1 MNNCGHC
8 GANLTPADMSQP
20 TCRYC
25 GTVLAHYARA
35 AEKVAVVNALM
46 GDANRNGI
54 PDVLEGAAR
63 MGGPPMAMP
72 PGGAQPV
79 VVVHSAVVMG
89 GQHLPPLTGGP
100 VGQPGFYG
108 HAMAGQA
115 HGGGARTGMMVAI
128 IVAVLFVVAMGAGMA
143 MWLVA
148 A

>member
-63 MGGPPMAMP
+63 MGGPPLAMP

-89 GQHLPPLTGGP
+89 GQPLPPMTGGP
-100 VGQPGFYG
+100 VGNPGFYG
-108 HAMAGQA
+108 AAMHGQPQRSGAGMLIA
-115 HGGGARTGMMVAI
+115 VLLVAVVVVAI
-128 IVAVLFVVAMGAGMA
+128 GAGMA
-143 MWLVA
+143 AFLVLA
-148 A
+148 